1 MVEPV
6 WLKFG
11 FIIFHLS
18 KAFFSSANR
27 EYNQQINNFQ
37 CFTIEFSKAIT
48 MKNILIAAA
57 FFFSL
62 EALAIPFTL
71 RNNSLKSIPLE
82 IPGVMDPN
90 LSPMSNSMVDLCV
103 GQEIFFDYNGER
115 TLLLTVTEDLKNQ
128 KLNVS
133 RLISQRK
140 KELRSKQN

>member
-1 MVEPV
+1 
-6 WLKFG
+6 
-11 FIIFHLS
+11 
-18 KAFFSSANR
+18 
-27 EYNQQINNFQ
+27 
-37 CFTIEFSKAIT
+37 

-62 EALAIPFTL
+62 ETFAVPFTL

-82 IPGVMDPN
+82 IPGVMNPN
-90 LSPMSNSMVDLCV
+90 LSPMSKSMVDLCV

-140 KELRSKQN
+140 KELRSKQK